1 VARDTGAAP
10 GRFGPGPLGRI
21 LIVALA
27 GDIVLA
33 WVALQARL
41 LFAQLVWFAL
51 GGHVVRGAEPS
62 TAGGQLAGLLAVQ
75 RLAWLGTGILFL
87 VWVCRA
93 HRHLQAAGV
102 AQVAD
107 PGEVLRAFLT
117 PGANVVRAPRL
128 VATLWR
134 VSGVPAGA
142 VGRWVAWWWGLCLAS
157 VTVDL
162 ATAVMGRGVRG
173 LIGLEGGLGLLTL
186 GEGLRIAAAVLG
198 IVVVSRIDRGQRE
211 VLGVRRAGVE
221 PPE

>member
-1 VARDTGAAP
+1 V
-10 GRFGPGPLGRI
+10 
-21 LIVALA
+21 IVALA
-27 GDIVLA
+27 ADVVLA

-62 TAGGQLAGLLAVQ
+62 AVLGQLAGLLAVQ
-75 RLAWLGTGILFL
+75 RFAWLGTGILFL
-87 VWVCRA
+87 VWVRRA

-134 VSGVPAGA
+134 VSGSGVPAGA
-142 VGRWVAWWWGLCLAS
+142 VGRWVAWWWGLSLAS

-162 ATAVMGRGVRG
+162 GTAVMGRGVRG

-186 GEGLRIAAAVLG
+186 GEGLRIAAAVLT
-198 IVVVSRIDRGQRE
+198 IVVVSRIDRCQRE
-211 VLGVRRAGVE
+211 VLGARRAGVE
-221 PPE
+221 PPA